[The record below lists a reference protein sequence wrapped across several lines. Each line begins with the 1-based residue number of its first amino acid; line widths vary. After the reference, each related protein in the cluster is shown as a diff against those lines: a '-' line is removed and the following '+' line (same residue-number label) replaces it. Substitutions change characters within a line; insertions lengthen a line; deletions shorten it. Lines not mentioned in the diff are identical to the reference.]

1 MSYETLCSR
10 EEMLVVHDEFDYYR
24 IPADNNRLNHK
35 FFYEGSCELSSI
47 KGYNSNNIHRL
58 DVPGMKKLLL
68 KLDFIRKNR
77 SGRERSAL

>member
-35 FFYEGSCELSSI
+35 FFL
-47 KGYNSNNIHRL
+47 
-58 DVPGMKKLLL
+58 
-68 KLDFIRKNR
+68 
-77 SGRERSAL
+77 